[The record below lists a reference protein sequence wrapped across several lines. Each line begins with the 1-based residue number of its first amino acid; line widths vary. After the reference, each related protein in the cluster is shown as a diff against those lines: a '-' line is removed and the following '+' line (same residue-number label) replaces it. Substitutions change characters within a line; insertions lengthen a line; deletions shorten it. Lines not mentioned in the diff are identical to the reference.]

1 MGNRQWEIGNL
12 GSRNAALPGKAEPP
26 RYEQLDAWRY
36 ADDLAVDVY
45 RLTKRLPPDV
55 RPVVSQILRAAISV
69 PANIAEGYGRGSDRE
84 FLQFLTIAH
93 ASLYEV
99 TYFLHFLERI
109 EAISPEMH
117 EKAAADCSRGSR
129 VLFGLMKSVRSG
141 IGRTGNRRY
150 LRGTPGERQEP
161 TGG

>member
-1 MGNRQWEIGNL
+1 MAGIR
-12 GSRNAALPGKAEPP
+12 PAEVESP

-45 RLTKRLPPDV
+45 RLTRRLAPDL

-84 FLQFLTIAH
+84 FLQFLTIAN

-99 TYFLHFLERI
+99 TYFLHFLQRI
-109 EAISPEMH
+109 DAISAEAH
-117 EKAAADCSRGSR
+117 RKAAADCSRNSR
-129 VLFGLMKSVRSG
+129 VLFGLMKSIRGGSG
-141 IGRTGNRRY
+141 RVANRRY
-150 LRGTPGERQEP
+150 LSGNSKG
-161 TGG
+161 

>member
-1 MGNRQWEIGNL
+1 MGNGQLEIGNA
-12 GSRNAALPGKAEPP
+12 GSNGSALSARTETP

-45 RLTKRLPPDV
+45 RMTKRLAPDL
-55 RPVVSQILRAAISV
+55 RPISSQILRAGISV

-84 FLQFLTIAH
+84 FLQFLIIAN

-99 TYFLHFLERI
+99 GYFFHFLSRI
-109 EAISPEMH
+109 EAISPEAH
-117 EKAAADCSRGSR
+117 EKAATDCSRALR

-141 IGRTGNRRY
+141 SSRTGRRQY
-150 LRGTPGERQEP
+150 LNSGA
-161 TGG
+161 GGATTK